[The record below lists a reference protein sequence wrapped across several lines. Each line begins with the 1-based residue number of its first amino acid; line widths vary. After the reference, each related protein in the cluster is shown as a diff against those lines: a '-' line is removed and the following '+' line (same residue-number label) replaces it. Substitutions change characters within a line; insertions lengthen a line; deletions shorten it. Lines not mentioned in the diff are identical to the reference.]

1 MRHFNCTLA
10 SLAAYFCAMNNF
22 VAPHG
27 FGTIKNHRS
36 DQSPTG
42 REFFFKVCKR
52 KKKKKELEALLQI
65 CFLIKKK
72 NVDLQIKSFCQ
83 QVENS

>member
-1 MRHFNCTLA
+1 MKYFHCTLA
-10 SLAAYFCAMNNF
+10 SLAAYFCTMNNF

-27 FGTIKNHRS
+27 FGTKKNHRS
-36 DQSPTG
+36 DQTP
-42 REFFFKVCKR
+42 RDFFLKSVRGKN
-52 KKKKKELEALLQI
+52 KELEALFQV
-65 CFLIKKK
+65 CFLIKK